1 MHPARLK
8 AALAVVLVLACGMVA
23 RAEDAPVGERHIEV
37 AGGYSFA
44 PPKDWTLKEFPG
56 MKYQFAFGPAANGFA
71 PNINCVDEAF
81 NGTVDTYA
89 NENLKSLQA
98 IFQGFKKISQ
108 VTFKTEAGVSGVKL
122 VTTSEQQ
129 KMALRQTFFFLDG
142 PAGKKLVFTCSC
154 LAEGGEKLDPVFE
167 ASIKTV
173 KLEKK

>member
-8 AALAVVLVLACGMVA
+8 AALAVVLVVVCGMV
-23 RAEDAPVGERHIEV
+23 RAEDAPVGERHVEV

-44 PPKDWTLKEFPG
+44 PPKDWKVKEIPG
-56 MKYQFAFGPAANGFA
+56 MKYQFAFGPATNGFA

-81 NGTVDTYA
+81 DGAIDAYA
-89 NENLKSLQA
+89 EANLKSLQT

-108 VTFKTEAGVSGVKL
+108 APFKTDAGQSGVKL
-122 VTTSEQQ
+122 VTTSEQH
-129 KMALRQTFFFLDG
+129 KMILRQTFYFLDG

-154 LAEGGEKLDPVFE
+154 LSEGGEKLDPAFE